1 MASPAPVLPKLYN
14 FETSETPHA
23 MRAPTGGFVT
33 LTEDEADRL
42 NRGEENRD
50 DGCEPITLE
59 RYKAGDE
66 YFRVRKPPPQGG
78 VPRDE
83 LFDYDY
89 FDPSEL
95 WRAARWNRKNPVN
108 RQPIHRRRDKWWQ
121 LRERFEDKET
131 IFLRTRRPTTQYE
144 LEAMVRDQVERQE
157 ELEQDRERRRLRMTH
172 EQYDAFLERRQQAR
186 QERRQQRIREREEA
200 ERRLQ
205 EWNEGGEARMARER
219 QLRDE
224 WRRQVGL
231 VVIAS
236 DDAARSDGDANGD

>member
-1 MASPAPVLPKLYN
+1 
-14 FETSETPHA
+14 
-23 MRAPTGGFVT
+23 
-33 LTEDEADRL
+33 
-42 NRGEENRD
+42 
-50 DGCEPITLE
+50 
-59 RYKAGDE
+59 
-66 YFRVRKPPPQGG
+66 
-78 VPRDE
+78 
-83 LFDYDY
+83 
-89 FDPSEL
+89 
-95 WRAARWNRKNPVN
+95 
-108 RQPIHRRRDKWWQ
+108 
-121 LRERFEDKET
+121 
-131 IFLRTRRPTTQYE
+131 
-144 LEAMVRDQVERQE
+144 MVRDQVERQE